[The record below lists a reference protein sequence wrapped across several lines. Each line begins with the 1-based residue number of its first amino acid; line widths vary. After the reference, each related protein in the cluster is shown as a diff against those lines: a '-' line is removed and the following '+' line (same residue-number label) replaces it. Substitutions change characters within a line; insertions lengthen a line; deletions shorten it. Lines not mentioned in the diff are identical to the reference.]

1 MRGSIVKRGA
11 GYSYVLYLGR
21 DITGRK
27 RQKWVGGFR
36 TKREAEVAMV
46 EALGRLNSG
55 QFVDPGRLTVGE
67 FLEQWIEAVA
77 SGLRESTAASYRMVF
92 TRRVVPRIG
101 ELRLASLTP
110 GHLTTMYA
118 QLLAEGGRSGQPLS
132 PRSVRYTHTIAG
144 RALAD
149 AVEWGLL
156 PRNPARAAKPPR
168 AVKSDMAVWDAVQ
181 ARQFLAFVRDDRLY
195 AMWLLMLTTGL
206 RRGEIAGLRWSDVD
220 LDAAVMA
227 IQYTRVS
234 VNSRLVVVEPKTAT
248 GRRSVALDD
257 MTVQALRSSRRARL
271 EERLKLGSAW
281 QDSGFVFVR
290 EDGAPYHP
298 ERIIVMFKRQT
309 RAAGLPVIRLH
320 DLRHT
325 SATLALAAGVHPKV
339 VQERLGHSSIN
350 ITLDTYSHVVK
361 GLQHEAAEKVAALLV
376 D

>member
-1 MRGSIVKRGA
+1 MRGSIVKRGI
-11 GYSYVLYLGR
+11 GYCYVLYLGR
-21 DITGRK
+21 DATGRK

-36 TKREAEVAMV
+36 TKREAEAAMV
-46 EALGRLNSG
+46 EALGRVHSG

-77 SGLRESTAASYRMVF
+77 PGLRESTAASYRMVL
-92 TRRVVPRIG
+92 TKRVVPRIG
-101 ELRLASLTP
+101 ELRLTSLTP

-118 QLLAEGGRSGQPLS
+118 QLLAEGGRLGRPLS

-149 AVEWGLL
+149 AVQWGLL

-168 AVKSDMAVWDAVQ
+168 AVKSDMAVWDAAQ
-181 ARQFLAFVRDDRLY
+181 ARKFLAFVQEDRLY

-220 LDAAVMA
+220 LDDAVIA
-227 IQYTRVS
+227 IQHTRVS
-234 VNSRLVVVEPKTAT
+234 VDARVVVVEPKTAK

-257 MTVQALRSSRRARL
+257 MTVQALRSHRKAQL
-271 EERLKLGSAW
+271 QERLKLGKAW

-298 ERIIVMFKRQT
+298 ERILVMFKRHAE
-309 RAAGLPVIRLH
+309 AAGLPAIRLH

-361 GLQHEAAEKVAALLV
+361 GRQHEAAEKVAALLV
-376 D
+376 E

>member
-1 MRGSIVKRGA
+1 MRGSIVKRGV
-11 GYSYVLYLGR
+11 GYCYVLYLGR
-21 DITGRK
+21 DVTGRK

-77 SGLRESTAASYRMVF
+77 SGLRESTAASYRMVL
-92 TRRVVPRIG
+92 TKRVVPRIG
-101 ELRLASLTP
+101 KLRLTSLTP
-110 GHLTTMYA
+110 GHLTRMYA
-118 QLLAEGGRSGQPLS
+118 QLLAEGSRSGQPLS

-168 AVKSDMAVWDAVQ
+168 AVKSDMAVWDAAQ

-220 LDAAVMA
+220 LDAAAMA

-234 VNSRLVVVEPKTAT
+234 VNSRVVVVEPKTAK
-248 GRRSVALDD
+248 GRRPVALDD
-257 MTVQALRSSRRARL
+257 MTVQALRSSRKAQL
-271 EERLKLGSAW
+271 QERLKRGTGW

-298 ERIIVMFKRQT
+298 ERIIVMFKRQA

-361 GLQHEAAEKVAALLV
+361 GLQHDAAEKVAALLV

>member
-1 MRGSIVKRGA
+1 M
-11 GYSYVLYLGR
+11 VL
-21 DITGRK
+21 T
-27 RQKWVGGFR
+27 
-36 TKREAEVAMV
+36 
-46 EALGRLNSG
+46 N
-55 QFVDPGRLTVGE
+55 
-67 FLEQWIEAVA
+67 
-77 SGLRESTAASYRMVF
+77 
-92 TRRVVPRIG
+92 RVVPRIG
-101 ELRLASLTP
+101 KLRLTSLTP
-110 GHLTTMYA
+110 GHLTRMYT
-118 QLLAEGGRSGQPLS
+118 QLLAEGGRLGQPLS

-144 RALAD
+144 RAFAD
-149 AVEWGLL
+149 AVDWGLL
-156 PRNPARAAKPPR
+156 PRNPARGAKPPR
-168 AVKSDMAVWDAVQ
+168 AVTSDMAVWDAAQ
-181 ARQFLAFVRDDRLY
+181 AKQFLAFVRDDRLY

-220 LDAAVMA
+220 LETAVIA
-227 IQYTRVS
+227 IQSTRVS
-234 VNSRLVVVEPKTAT
+234 VNSRVVVVEPKTAK

-257 MTVQALRSSRRARL
+257 MTVQALRSSRKAQR
-271 EERLKLGSAW
+271 EERLKHGAAW

-298 ERIIVMFKRQT
+298 ERIIVMFKRQAK
-309 RAAGLPVIRLH
+309 AAGVPVIQLH